1 MMSRRKIVIE
11 NSLRRCLLLVLTAVL
26 VPAVAAAC
34 GPGPSATPAHTPTPA
49 PTALPVVVPQHGW
62 QLPADQYVLI
72 EHQTNTNGSCA
83 KGDCEPR
90 QLAIDFPT
98 YTFNSTTGTLE
109 SWNPVEV
116 NDALKVVCGG
126 GGSLSG
132 LAGTGESTGLEE
144 VYDLPAE
151 VCSLRIVQVDRD
163 GTVYLAHGGV
173 MLMLAP
179 GKAWTKTTEELQ
191 KQGGGT
197 VKLTTYEWIR
207 NRGILDKAKI
217 LFPTPGP

>member
-72 EHQTNTNGSCA
+72 EHQTNTNGSCV
-83 KGDCEPR
+83 KGDCEPK

-163 GTVYLAHGGV
+163 GTVYLEYGGELLV
-173 MLMLAP
+173 LAP
-179 GKAWTKTTEELQ
+179 GQTWTSTTEEVRE
-191 KQGGGT
+191 QGSGKARVTATDRIVNYG
-197 VKLTTYEWIR
+197 V
-207 NRGILDKAKI
+207 LDKANI
-217 LFPTPGP
+217 VSPTPQP